1 MEKKSKYE
9 ISTIKIRE
17 KKTRKIEKN
26 SKRNIKLKYRIIFKK
41 ILNFSTCNE

>member
-17 KKTRKIEKN
+17 KKTRKIEKTQ
-26 SKRNIKLKYRIIFKK
+26 REI
-41 ILNFSTCNE
+41 